1 VSTSAVIKFGGA
13 DLSTGEKIR
22 HAAELVVQ
30 SPYNEKLVVVSA
42 TGNTTNNLVDTMK
55 SIGALNDEDYAEIIS
70 MGERT
75 SARIFCSA
83 LKTLGAKAV
92 VFDPTDERW
101 PIITDGDYKD
111 AKPDVELCRL
121 LVQRFIKPIL
131 REVIP
136 VVCGFLGKSKEGR
149 VTTLGRG
156 GSDTT
161 AMLLA
166 NCLEADEVILVKD
179 TNGILSADPRLVPG
193 AKPLDALD
201 VNEMF
206 DLAHGGAKVIKS
218 ESLRQKLPGQK
229 LRIVNFAS
237 EKLAEGGTEITGS
250 FNMNSV
256 ETSSH
261 RNLLAIN
268 VVCEVNSENLERIF
282 SVLSRK
288 PIYGVSSGRRSLT
301 VFTSDGNIREILNKL
316 HAFDVFKALS
326 HRDNVALLQ
335 VRHPMFVDSPGG
347 VARISTALSQSGINI
362 IEVTTSKAT
371 INVFIEENQI
381 KKATEAISHVNEA

>member
-1 VSTSAVIKFGGA
+1 
-13 DLSTGEKIR
+13 
-22 HAAELVVQ
+22 
-30 SPYNEKLVVVSA
+30 
-42 TGNTTNNLVDTMK
+42 
-55 SIGALNDEDYAEIIS
+55 
-70 MGERT
+70 
-75 SARIFCSA
+75 
-83 LKTLGAKAV
+83 
-92 VFDPTDERW
+92 
-101 PIITDGDYKD
+101 
-111 AKPDVELCRL
+111 
-121 LVQRFIKPIL
+121 
-131 REVIP
+131 
-136 VVCGFLGKSKEGR
+136 
-149 VTTLGRG
+149 
-156 GSDTT
+156 
-161 AMLLA
+161 
-166 NCLEADEVILVKD
+166 
-179 TNGILSADPRLVPG
+179 
-193 AKPLDALD
+193 LD

-282 SVLSRK
+282 SALSGK
-288 PIYGVSSGRRSLT
+288 PIYGVSSGRGSLT
-301 VFTSDGNIREILNKL
+301 VFTSNGKVREILNKL

-326 HRDNVALLQ
+326 HRENVALLQ
-335 VRHPMFVDSPGG
+335 IRHPMFVDSPGG

-371 INVFIEENQI
+371 INVFIEENQL
-381 KKATEAISHVNEA
+381 KKATEAISHVNET